1 MHYKT
6 LAIYHYNFDHNKLNK
21 TINILLITYALQI
34 YIYVLDD
41 GFPHTL
47 SSLLFS
53 VGIHNKL
60 EFNVF
65 MLYRNQEGYHCDLF
79 FKLISRKLAE
89 TLKCFNEIN
98 LKS

>member
-1 MHYKT
+1 MHYKI

-21 TINILLITYALQI
+21 TIKVSLIKYAPKI

-47 SSLLFS
+47 SSLFSS
-53 VGIHNKL
+53 VGVQNKL
-60 EFNVF
+60 EFNVS
-65 MLYRNQEGYHCDLF
+65 MLYRNQENYYCDLF

-89 TLKCFNEIN
+89 TLKCFDEIN